1 MVTRQDG
8 LGSPSQVDRSFPL
21 LIDAAPQLLGEADY
35 ALAMTLL
42 ERMQREVEL
51 SFAVRSQTSGSTRS
65 VGSSNS
71 SSVQGAA
78 GAEDPEQRCQLE
90 PLNLTPAGAML
101 FWLSSPDNDG
111 QNRQE
116 QLANAGAA
124 FDSYAVSQ

>member
-51 SFAVRSQTSGSTRS
+51 SFAVRSQTSGSTGS